1 MQERFS
7 MEGRMAYNDF
17 LTEEER
23 DELRKELEGLGRRK
37 KVSEEDAEPEVSD
50 SQILSDIIE
59 ETNSKLLSIEEN
71 GSYVKISKDSMVAWL
86 YLAVPGEERGNYT
99 MDELMGFLKKNG
111 VVTGYHRSNLAAMIK
126 KHVYEREIVAAQG
139 QPV

>member
-1 MQERFS
+1 
-7 MEGRMAYNDF
+7 MAYNDF

-86 YLAVPGEERGNYT
+86 YLAVPDR
-99 MDELMGFLKKNG
+99 KS
-111 VVTGYHRSNLAAMIK
+111 VV
-126 KHVYEREIVAAQG
+126 
-139 QPV
+139 

>member
-1 MQERFS
+1 
-7 MEGRMAYNDF
+7 MAYNDF

-59 ETNSKLLSIEEN
+59 ETNSKLLSIEDFKRQH
-71 GSYVKISKDSMVAWL
+71 GCLALSCGARRGTGQL
-86 YLAVPGEERGNYT
+86 YHG
-99 MDELMGFLKKNG
+99 
-111 VVTGYHRSNLAAMIK
+111 
-126 KHVYEREIVAAQG
+126 
-139 QPV
+139 